1 MAYPRYIGKTAFT
14 SGTGALTVAAL
25 TGTRAG
31 DIIILFVESA
41 NESISGAIAGYSALA
56 TQVGTG
62 TAGAAGGVRIATFY
76 RILGDEADTTTSVND
91 SGDHTTAIK
100 MLFRD
105 TSLADGAFFVTA
117 TSTQAATTAMVFPSV
132 TTATDESLVVLA
144 VGQDTDA
151 ASTAT
156 VGAVTNANLANIT
169 ERHDQTVASG
179 QGGGLAVITGEKATA
194 GSTGTSTATGSTS
207 VTHAYHTISLSR
219 VAAQTTTSAFN
230 AARNTVYFP
239 ISDAMR
245 ITAGS
250 LGSIT
255 ATSSGTFEPNNL
267 GTDATYAVNFKW
279 YWRQYGT
286 DAWTTSAAVAQTT
299 SAVVSGGVLT
309 TTGSFT
315 DNETITG
322 LTNGVE
328 YELVLFAAR
337 TSATPTMSVVFSAT
351 ATVALTQAVIIA
363 DSGTYA
369 YTGTA
374 ANTLFNR
381 KAAADQG
388 SFALAGTD
396 ATFSIGAAPNN
407 YSITADP
414 VAFALTGTAANLN
427 DNRVL
432 TAETVNFAL
441 SGEAAGLVRSYVMP
455 IDPGA
460 YGFTGTDAVLNR
472 GYSITADT
480 VSFGF
485 TGAAASLL
493 KSSVIPAES
502 ASFDLTET
510 AANLNFGRFMVGDSG
525 AYALTGTAN
534 TLAVGRNMAADAASY
549 ALTGTA
555 VNLTYTPTAGGLTM
569 PADTGSFALTG
580 ASAGIFVGRVLS
592 ADGGSF
598 AVTGQVAGLVYT
610 RNLVAASGSFAIT
623 GTDATLTKGVV
634 TVDYVLPVD
643 SGAYNQTAPAA
654 AFRRTYVVQADPAL
668 IAWQGAEV
676 LLERYIPRYSRG
688 NDSTGQ
694 ASFRASPQATIRA
707 AAAGMTRKPN
717 SGFRRN
723 GPKANHRPG

>member
-1 MAYPRYIGKTAFT
+1 MAYPRYIGKTAFA

-41 NESISGAIAGYSALA
+41 NQTITAADAGYSALVA
-56 TQVGTG
+56 QIGTG
-62 TAGAAGGVRIATFY
+62 TAAAAGGVRIATFY
-76 RILGDEADTTTSVND
+76 RILGDEADTTTSVSD

-105 TSLADGAFFVTA
+105 TSLDNAAFFVAA
-117 TSTQAATTAMVFPSV
+117 TSTQAATTAMVFPAV

-144 VGQDTDA
+144 VAQDTDA

-230 AARNTVYFP
+230 ATRNTVYFP

-255 ATSSGTFEPNNL
+255 ATSSGTFQPNSLAN
-267 GTDATYAVNFKW
+267 DATYAVNFKW
-279 YWRQYGT
+279 YWRQYET
-286 DAWTTSAAVAQTT
+286 DAWTTSTAVAQTT
-299 SAVVSGGVLT
+299 SAVVSGGFLT
-309 TTGSFT
+309 TTGAFT

-337 TSATPTMSVVFSAT
+337 DSATPATSVVFSAT

-381 KAAADQG
+381 KVAADQG

-407 YSITADP
+407 YSITADS
-414 VAFALTGTAANLN
+414 VAFALTGTDANLN
-427 DNRVL
+427 NNRVL
-432 TAETVNFAL
+432 GADAVSFALTGQAAGLAHGYVMPADTLSCAL
-441 SGEAAGLVRSYVMP
+441 SGTDAGLRVNRVIVAASGSFNESVTDAGLLYGYAVTADSVSFTLTGTDAALVKASP
-455 IDPGA
+455 GSLTLIADSAAYSVVGNDASQLYGRNLGADPSA
-460 YGFTGTDAVLNR
+460 YALVGTDAVL
-472 GYSITADT
+472 S
-480 VSFGF
+480 
-485 TGAAASLL
+485 
-493 KSSVIPAES
+493 KSGLGSYTLSV
-502 ASFDLTET
+502 
-510 AANLNFGRFMVGDSG
+510 DS
-525 AYALTGTAN
+525 
-534 TLAVGRNMAADAASY
+534 
-549 ALTGTA
+549 
-555 VNLTYTPTAGGLTM
+555 
-569 PADTGSFALTG
+569 GSFALTG
-580 ASAGIFVGRVLS
+580 S
-592 ADGGSF
+592 
-598 AVTGQVAGLVYT
+598 
-610 RNLVAASGSFAIT
+610 
-623 GTDATLTKGVV
+623 DATLRASGDQATVVRGRVRFDEAMVEWEARQDFRKQAVQIIERLDEAPQEAPV
-634 TVDYVLPVD
+634 TVEAVAEVAPRFSLVEAMSEGVD
-643 SGAYNQTAPAA
+643 LGLDIDPILLALQARNAMQAEQTAMALLMAIEQEREAIALAWFMAEAA
-654 AFRRTYVVQADPAL
+654 
-668 IAWQGAEV
+668 
-676 LLERYIPRYSRG
+676 
-688 NDSTGQ
+688 
-694 ASFRASPQATIRA
+694 
-707 AAAGMTRKPN
+707 
-717 SGFRRN
+717 
-723 GPKANHRPG
+723 